1 MQIFATYWLCL
12 FSLYISANKI
22 TVLNIYDFFCKLL
35 WCGMLSWPFKFSLST
50 THAVQLLLQQVRV
63 LPFSQ
68 RLEPAEQLSK
78 QCMKETNG
86 YWHTWLFFLCPIL
99 IGCFAQASSLPAL
112 SRFTLCCLWLRH
124 PARHLTFLSFFL
136 FSHALSYLFFFF
148 FLFFILCDINPAYFF
163 IIFKNK
169 WKEHNVLSLPWSF
182 FFYIAV
188 SFLSHILC
196 WVLVDCNLFGAEAF
210 LLLFDCT
217 VPSIVCSWISIGLWT
232 LV

>member
-1 MQIFATYWLCL
+1 MRHALLTFQVQFIHHTCSPASLTAGEGLAIQPKIGASRAAVEAVYEGDQWLLTYLTV
-12 FSLYISANKI
+12 FSLPYPNW
-22 TVLNIYDFFCKLL
+22 LL
-35 WCGMLSWPFKFSLST
+35 CSSF
-50 THAVQLLLQQVRV
+50 
-63 LPFSQ
+63 
-68 RLEPAEQLSK
+68 
-78 QCMKETNG
+78 
-86 YWHTWLFFLCPIL
+86 LF
-99 IGCFAQASSLPAL
+99 ASSQSLY
-112 SRFTLCCLWLRH
+112 LCCLWLRH
-124 PARHLTFLSFFL
+124 PAWHLTFLSFFF
-136 FSHALSYLFFFF
+136 FSHALPYHFSFSSF
-148 FLFFILCDINPAYFF
+148 FFILRDINPAYFF
-163 IIFKNK
+163 IVFKNK

>member
-1 MQIFATYWLCL
+1 MT
-12 FSLYISANKI
+12 
-22 TVLNIYDFFCKLL
+22 FFCKLF

-124 PARHLTFLSFFL
+124 PARHLTFLSFFF
-136 FSHALSYLFFFF
+136 FSHALPYHFSFSSF
-148 FLFFILCDINPAYFF
+148 FLFFVTLILLIFSLSSKINGRNIMFCRCLDHFF
-163 IIFKNK
+163 STLLYHFC
-169 WKEHNVLSLPWSF
+169 PTSF
-182 FFYIAV
+182 VEF
-188 SFLSHILC
+188 
-196 WVLVDCNLFGAEAF
+196 W
-210 LLLFDCT
+210 
-217 VPSIVCSWISIGLWT
+217 
-232 LV
+232 